1 MRGGGDNVVE
11 EQRDDV
17 VGEERGDVVEE
28 EREECDVIE

>member
-11 EQRDDV
+11 EQRDDA

>member
-17 VGEERGDVVEE
+17 VGEERGNVVEE
-28 EREECDVIE
+28 EREECDVIK